1 MVLRLLSLISGGYII
16 QSESTGGHQAQKRK
30 SVVNPVE
37 KDEDRAYSTADG
49 VHVGFFFFFFQNTFA
64 LNWVTIVITV
74 FMSFFVFVSIDNL
87 IIQRSCRRR
96 NYEDTRLLPSIV
108 TLPNIL

>member
-49 VHVGFFFFFFQNTFA
+49 VHVGVFFFFPEYVRFKLGDYCHNSLYVFFC
-64 LNWVTIVITV
+64 L
-74 FMSFFVFVSIDNL
+74 
-87 IIQRSCRRR
+87 RK
-96 NYEDTRLLPSIV
+96 Y
-108 TLPNIL
+108 